1 MFERVQITARDGC
14 TDKEIVLTAI
24 AGEQH
29 IESGER
35 DEKDG
40 RVFRTGQAFD
50 GRMEEFVSRVDEA
63 LAAEF
68 GTGS

>member
-1 MFERVQITARDGC
+1 MME
-14 TDKEIVLTAI
+14 EIY
-24 AGEQH
+24 
-29 IESGER
+29 
-35 DEKDG
+35 D
-40 RVFRTGQAFD
+40 RTGQAFD